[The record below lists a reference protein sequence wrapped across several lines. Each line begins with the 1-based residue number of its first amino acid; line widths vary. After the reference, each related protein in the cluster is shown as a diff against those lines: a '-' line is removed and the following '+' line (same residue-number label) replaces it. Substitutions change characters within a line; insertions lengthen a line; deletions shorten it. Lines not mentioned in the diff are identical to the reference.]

1 MSKLKPI
8 GSEKLEGLEKI
19 QRIMEIARYK
29 ENIPQPVNEVSSR
42 EYQVVLA
49 DGVKYSINKE
59 KLGYVIKKEV
69 NENFEYIESMKNR
82 NHYRSY
88 SQAFKRLN
96 LIAKEVN
103 VITGTDE
110 NISLF
115 TEDKKYLLRQPN
127 RPEPTE
133 EPAEAPI
140 PMGPPEASAAP
151 APSPEPPMG
160 EPMPGEE
167 PSMEEPEMDDETS
180 MGQEDEMDG
189 EEISFKDI
197 QKLTGKLSQKIRDI
211 EEEQPLNGKDVKYV
225 INSILSALNL
235 DELSSDDKDEIMSR
249 FEEED
254 EDQTP
259 SDYEEETDFSSEEEE
274 MPEEEPMAE
283 MGESDT
289 AHKSSIA
296 SHNTSDMF
304 GMNELKV
311 ENILKRYF
319 VIDENEGKQ
328 KKDKYSQISEMS
340 VTKTQENVAKN
351 LMEVAPSLKFV
362 GRTNR
367 KNLVFEN
374 GGQEI
379 KITPSGNILWV
390 I

>member
-1 MSKLKPI
+1 
-8 GSEKLEGLEKI
+8 
-19 QRIMEIARYK
+19 
-29 ENIPQPVNEVSSR
+29 
-42 EYQVVLA
+42 
-49 DGVKYSINKE
+49 
-59 KLGYVIKKEV
+59 
-69 NENFEYIESMKNR
+69 
-82 NHYRSY
+82 
-88 SQAFKRLN
+88 
-96 LIAKEVN
+96 
-103 VITGTDE
+103 
-110 NISLF
+110 
-115 TEDKKYLLRQPN
+115 
-127 RPEPTE
+127 
-133 EPAEAPI
+133 
-140 PMGPPEASAAP
+140 
-151 APSPEPPMG
+151 
-160 EPMPGEE
+160 
-167 PSMEEPEMDDETS
+167 MEEPEMDDETS

-379 KITPSGNILWV
+379 KITPSGNIL
-390 I
+390 